1 VPVVLIA
8 SDKFKGSLTATQV
21 AQAVGAGVREV
32 RPDVEVRTV
41 PVADGGDGTLAAA
54 VAAGFLEVPVTA
66 SGPTGVPLRSRYARR
81 GDVAVVETADVSGL
95 VRLPGGALAPM
106 TATSRGTGEV
116 VAAAVRAGC
125 REVVLGIG
133 GSACTDGGAGMVQ
146 ALGARLV
153 DATGRDLGDGGGCLP
168 ALVDVDVSALR
179 ELMQGVTVTV
189 ACDVDNPLTGES
201 GAAAVYG
208 PQKGADAGQV
218 RELDAALTHWADR
231 VAAAVGRDRRDEP
244 GAGAAGGIGFAA
256 LALLDAHLRP
266 GIDLV
271 LDLVGFQDRLVGS
284 DLVVTG
290 EGALDRQTLHG
301 KAPAG
306 VAAAARDRGIPVV
319 AVCGRTTLD
328 QAQLEGAG
336 IRAAYALTDIEPDVR
351 RCMVDGASLLRTI
364 GARIAADHLT
374 ATTPPHGR
382 AVPSDANEGAS

>member
-21 AQAVGAGVREV
+21 AQAVGDGVREV
-32 RPDVEVRTV
+32 RHDVEVRTV

-54 VAAGFLEVPVTA
+54 VAAGFVEVPVTA
-66 SGPTGVPLRSRYARR
+66 SGPTGVPVRTCYARR

-95 VRLPGGALAPM
+95 VRLPAGDLAPM

-153 DATGRDLGDGGGCLP
+153 DDTGGDLGDGGGCLP
-168 ALVDVDVSALR
+168 GLVDVDLSALR
-179 ELMQGVTVTV
+179 ELMRGVTVTV
-189 ACDVDNPLTGES
+189 ACDVDNPLTGTS

-208 PQKGADAGQV
+208 PQKGADPGQV
-218 RELDAALTHWADR
+218 RELDAALAHWADR
-231 VAAAVGRDRRDEP
+231 VASAVGRDRRAEP
-244 GAGAAGGIGFAA
+244 GAGAAGGVGFAA
-256 LALLDAHLRP
+256 LALLDADLRP

-271 LDLVGFQDRLVGS
+271 LDLVGFHDRLLGS

-290 EGALDRQTLHG
+290 EGALDGQTLHG

-306 VAAAARDRGIPVV
+306 VAAAARKRGIPVV
-319 AVCGRTTLD
+319 AVCGRNSLD
-328 QAQLEGAG
+328 REQLEGAG
-336 IRAAYALTDIEPDVR
+336 IRAAYALTDIEPDLR
-351 RCMVDGASLLRTI
+351 RCMRESASLLRTL
-364 GARIAADHLT
+364 GAMIAADQL
-374 ATTPPHGR
+374 
-382 AVPSDANEGAS
+382 PSDTGVSDDAPTP